1 MDTNSSERDNQD
13 WNGLCAKT
21 KVVMQYLNQYFMN
34 QKKKRE
40 QEVVSWMPLVE
51 GRSKKRNAML
61 FYEILGLRRG
71 YDGRGYVSYGVAEG
85 EAADKHLRHPRSG
98 DNSGI
103 IRNQTS
109 DDPDDSELGTVQG
122 GLLRRSQFTP

>member
-61 FYEILGLRRG
+61 FYEILVFLGLFEHFRTVRG
-71 YDGRGYVSYGVAEG
+71 PLEQIS
-85 EAADKHLRHPRSG
+85 KHMDQNR
-98 DNSGI
+98 
-103 IRNQTS
+103 
-109 DDPDDSELGTVQG
+109 
-122 GLLRRSQFTP
+122 